1 MKAQYCAQAK
11 ILSAEALKVGKAA
24 DQESNK
30 TGEGQGMLEVS
41 AQEEE
46 EKTPGKQRKQRR
58 ISGWNIFNSEERS
71 RMKTDEVRGISY
83 G

>member
-11 ILSAEALKVGKAA
+11 ILRAEALKVGKAA
-24 DQESNK
+24 Q
-30 TGEGQGMLEVS
+30 Q
-41 AQEEE
+41 EE

-58 ISGWNIFNSEERS
+58 ISGWNIFNNEERS
-71 RMKTDEVRGISY
+71 RVKTEEVRGISY